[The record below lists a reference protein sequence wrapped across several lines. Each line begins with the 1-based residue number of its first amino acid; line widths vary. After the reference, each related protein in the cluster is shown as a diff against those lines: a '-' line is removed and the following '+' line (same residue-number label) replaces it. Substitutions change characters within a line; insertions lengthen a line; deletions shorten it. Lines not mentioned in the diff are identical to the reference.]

1 MDATMQQ
8 FRLCEHGSIEGLK
21 LHDAPS
27 PEATWGKVVVKVK
40 AASLNARDLMVIVG
54 PSPYGPQPGLI
65 PLSDGAGE
73 VIGIGEGVTR
83 FRVGDRVVASFRQGW
98 IDGLL
103 SAEAMGTD
111 LGGAINGVL
120 SEQISLQEDGLVAI
134 PDNLT
139 FEAAATLPCAGV
151 TAFNALYGGAGLSAD
166 HIVLIQGTGGV
177 SMMALQIAIAAG
189 ARVIATTSSPEKALR
204 LKALGA
210 SHVVDYIQTP
220 DWDSE
225 VLRLTGGRGVDR
237 IVEVGGAGSL
247 PQSFNACS
255 IGAEIDLVGMLDNPF
270 AQVSPFPVVGK
281 LLSLRG
287 VLVGSRTHLERLVAL
302 AAGSFEPVID
312 SVFAFSDAKAALN
325 HLAARAHFGKVIIGF

>member
-1 MDATMQQ
+1 MQQ
-8 FRLCEHGSIEGLK
+8 FRLRAHGSIENLE
-21 LHDAPS
+21 LHEAPS
-27 PEATWGKVVVKVK
+27 LKAAPGQVIVKLK

-83 FRVGDRVVASFRQGW
+83 FQLGDRVVASFRQGW
-98 IDGLL
+98 IDGPLT
-103 SAEAMGTD
+103 AQAMGTD
-111 LGGAINGVL
+111 LGGAIDGVL
-120 SEQISLQEDGLVAI
+120 SEEISLPEDGLVAI
-134 PDNLT
+134 PDSLSY
-139 FEAAATLPCAGV
+139 EAAATLPCAGV

-210 SHVVDYIQTP
+210 SDVVDYIQTP

-255 IGAEIDLVGMLDNPF
+255 IGAEIALVGMLDNPF
-270 AQVSPFPVVGK
+270 AQVSPFPVMGK
-281 LLSLRG
+281 MLSLRG
-287 VLVGSRTHLERLVAL
+287 VLVGSRKHLERLVAL

-312 SVFAFSDAKAALN
+312 SVYAFDDAKMALN